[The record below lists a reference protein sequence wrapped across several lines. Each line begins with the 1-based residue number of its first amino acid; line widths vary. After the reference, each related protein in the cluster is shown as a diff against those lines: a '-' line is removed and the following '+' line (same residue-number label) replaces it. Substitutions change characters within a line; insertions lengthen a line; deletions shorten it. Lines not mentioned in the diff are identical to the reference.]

1 MNWFIFYVPSSPLQP
16 SICSLF
22 EEEVMSYV
30 PPHALLHPS
39 YCQSPRGSPVSSPQN
54 SPGKRST
61 AKSQHCEKNPT
72 RAKNIPK
79 PSLTNSY
86 GTYFYCVWALQ
97 STLLIFS
104 LSALH
109 IAVQLIDVEYLDWPT
124 RKCWPWT
131 ELRTPVQQKEI
142 ELWAKKKSWNLY
154 NGCYPSRSLLPYL
167 LWCWTVL
174 THHLCI
180 EQWKFTVMFKQER
193 QK

>member
-1 MNWFIFYVPSSPLQP
+1 
-16 SICSLF
+16 
-22 EEEVMSYV
+22 MS
-30 PPHALLHPS
+30 LHPHS
-39 YCQSPRGSPVSSPQN
+39 TLPSAVSLKKKWCPMCLLM
-54 SPGKRST
+54 PYFTPAT
-61 AKSQHCEKNPT
+61 ASHLGGHLSLPHRIHLVKDQQKSHSIVKKT
-72 RAKNIPK
+72 THAKNIIPK

-86 GTYFYCVWALQ
+86 GTYLYCVWALE
-97 STLLIFS
+97 STLLIFL

-109 IAVQLIDVEYLDWPT
+109 IAVQLIHIQYLDWPT

-142 ELWAKKKSWNLY
+142 SLWAKMKSWNLY

-174 THHLCI
+174 AHHLCI
-180 EQWKFTVMFKQER
+180 EQWKFTIMFKQEQ